1 MTTDNFWLISKQN
14 IFYLCSLI
22 PINTIL
28 QANDA
33 CFSLEASKRKI
44 RPYYIYSSFVCLF
57 FRLFVIFRPIWEFFT
72 HMETSQLLVKAA
84 NFDLCSALIAIEQ
97 WGFFSVPHLLWH
109 GASSPRTRD
118 THTNWSAFCTG
129 AVSTCF
135 YDLGLSRLGFEHPT
149 FSLRDARSNWLRHRH
164 GLFVVN
170 TCINKGIIA
179 VN

>member
-1 MTTDNFWLISKQN
+1 MLVFRSRQVKQKYDH
-14 IFYLCSLI
+14 ITF
-22 PINTIL
+22 INRL
-28 QANDA
+28 VV
-33 CFSLEASKRKI
+33 CF
-44 RPYYIYSSFVCLF
+44 FVCLWF
-57 FRLFVIFRPIWEFFT
+57 FVQSENFSLIWRR
-72 HMETSQLLVKAA
+72 HNYWWKAA

-149 FSLRDARSNWLRHRH
+149 FSLRDARSNWLRHRR
-164 GLFVVN
+164 GSFVVN
-170 TCINKGIIA
+170 TSTCINKGIIA
-179 VN
+179 V

>member
-1 MTTDNFWLISKQN
+1 MLVFRSRQVKEKYDHITFIHRL
-14 IFYLCSLI
+14 FV
-22 PINTIL
+22 
-28 QANDA
+28 
-33 CFSLEASKRKI
+33 CF
-44 RPYYIYSSFVCLF
+44 FVCLWF
-57 FRLFVIFRPIWEFFT
+57 FVQSENFSLIWRR
-72 HMETSQLLVKAA
+72 HNYWWKAA

-149 FSLRDARSNWLRHRH
+149 FSLRDARSNWLRHLR

-170 TCINKGIIA
+170 TCINKGIKA